1 MTREDL
7 FIRVIII
14 VLVVLAVVTLIFS
27 LKPSF
32 ELKKEIAYR
41 VKGGDTLWG
50 IASEYC
56 PEGYTVEEYL
66 QVIIEKNDLRTTVIF
81 PGNTLMLYI
90 KEN

>member
-7 FIRVIII
+7 FFRVIII
-14 VLVVLAVVTLIFS
+14 ILVVLAVVTLFLT
-27 LKPSF
+27 LKPTF

-81 PGNTLMLYI
+81 PGNTLMLYV

>member
-7 FIRVIII
+7 FFRVIII
-14 VLVVLAVVTLIFS
+14 ILVVLAVVTLIFS

-41 VKGGDTLWG
+41 VKGGDTLWD

-56 PEGYTVEEYL
+56 PEGYTVDEYL
-66 QVIIEKNDLRTTVIF
+66 AILIEKNDLKTTVIF
-81 PGNTLMLYI
+81 PGNTLMLYV